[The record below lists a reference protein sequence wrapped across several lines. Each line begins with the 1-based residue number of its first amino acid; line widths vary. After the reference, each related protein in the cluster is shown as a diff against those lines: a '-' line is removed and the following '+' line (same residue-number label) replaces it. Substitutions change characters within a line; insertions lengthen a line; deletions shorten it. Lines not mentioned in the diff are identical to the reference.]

1 MRNFLKKKSTLSM
14 SREEWLELR
23 RHSIGGS
30 DAAAIIGLSK
40 WASPYTVWAD
50 KTGRLPDK
58 PDTEAMRQGRDLE
71 EYVAQRFSEATEKR
85 VKRCNAILYNPA
97 YPHSHADVDRMIV
110 GENAG
115 LECKT
120 TSTLDVKQ
128 FRGVEFPEK
137 YYAQCVHYMAI
148 TGADRWYLAVLVL
161 GKEFH
166 VYTLERDEAEIRAL
180 MDAETAFW
188 EQYVETDSP
197 PAADGA
203 ESTTDAIR
211 TIYSDSSQ
219 SICILF
225 AERMK
230 MNSFHSIHQFLSQF
244 LSAHSQLEEYMALKS
259 QSKALDA
266 RIAEI
271 QNTIMEDMQD
281 AERGECG
288 AYTVIWKA
296 QERETFQRKEFEKA
310 HPEINLAEYCR
321 VSKSRPFKVT
331 ENKE

>member
-1 MRNFLKKKSTLSM
+1 MRNFLKKKSSLGM

-71 EYVAQRFSEATEKR
+71 EYVAQRFSEAMGKR

-188 EQYVETDSP
+188 EQYVETDTP

-211 TIYSDSSQ
+211 TIYADSSQ

-225 AERMK
+225 GRET
-230 MNSFHSIHQFLSQF
+230 L
-244 LSAHSQLEEYMALKS
+244 LEEYMALKS

>member
-1 MRNFLKKKSTLSM
+1 MRNFLKKKSTLGM

-23 RHSIGGS
+23 RHGIGGS

-188 EQYVETDSP
+188 EQYVETDTP

-211 TIYSDSSQ
+211 TIYADSSQ

-225 AERMK
+225 GRET
-230 MNSFHSIHQFLSQF
+230 L
-244 LSAHSQLEEYMALKS
+244 LEEYMALKS

>member
-1 MRNFLKKKSTLSM
+1 MRNFLKKKSTLGM

-23 RHSIGGS
+23 KHSIGGS

-71 EYVAQRFSEATEKR
+71 EYVAQRFSEATGKR

-188 EQYVETDSP
+188 EQYVETDTP

-211 TIYSDSSQ
+211 TIYADSSQ

-225 AERMK
+225 GRET
-230 MNSFHSIHQFLSQF
+230 L
-244 LSAHSQLEEYMALKS
+244 LEEYMALKS

-296 QERETFQRKEFEKA
+296 QERDTFQRKEFEKA

>member
-1 MRNFLKKKSTLSM
+1 MRNFLKKKSTLGM
-14 SREEWLELR
+14 SREEWMELR

-188 EQYVETDSP
+188 EQYVETDTP

-225 AERMK
+225 GRET
-230 MNSFHSIHQFLSQF
+230 L
-244 LSAHSQLEEYMALKS
+244 LEEYMALKS

>member
-1 MRNFLKKKSTLSM
+1 MRNFLKKKSTLGM

-71 EYVAQRFSEATEKR
+71 EYVAQRFSEATGKR

-97 YPHSHADVDRMIV
+97 YPNSHADVDRMIV

-211 TIYSDSSQ
+211 TIYADSSQ

-225 AERMK
+225 GRET
-230 MNSFHSIHQFLSQF
+230 L
-244 LSAHSQLEEYMALKS
+244 LEEYMALKS

>member
-1 MRNFLKKKSTLSM
+1 MRNFLKKKSTLGM

-30 DAAAIIGLSK
+30 DAAAIVGMSK

-71 EYVAQRFSEATEKR
+71 EYVAQRFSEATGKR

-188 EQYVETDSP
+188 EQYVETDTP

-219 SICILF
+219 SICTLF
-225 AERMK
+225 GRET
-230 MNSFHSIHQFLSQF
+230 L
-244 LSAHSQLEEYMALKS
+244 LEEYMVLKS

>member
-1 MRNFLKKKSTLSM
+1 MRNFLKKKSTLGM
-14 SREEWLELR
+14 SREEWMELR

-30 DAAAIIGLSK
+30 DAAAIVGLSK

-71 EYVAQRFSEATEKR
+71 EYVAQRFSEATGKR

-128 FRGVEFPEK
+128 FLGVEFPEK

-188 EQYVETDSP
+188 EQYVETDTP

-211 TIYSDSSQ
+211 TIYADSSQ

-225 AERMK
+225 GRET
-230 MNSFHSIHQFLSQF
+230 L
-244 LSAHSQLEEYMALKS
+244 LEEYMALKS

-296 QERETFQRKEFEKA
+296 QERELFQRKEFEKA

>member
-1 MRNFLKKKSTLSM
+1 MRNFLKKKSTLGM

-71 EYVAQRFSEATEKR
+71 EYVAQRFSEATGKR

-188 EQYVETDSP
+188 EQYVETDTP

-211 TIYSDSSQ
+211 TIYADSSQ

-225 AERMK
+225 GRET
-230 MNSFHSIHQFLSQF
+230 L
-244 LSAHSQLEEYMALKS
+244 LEEYMALKS

>member
-1 MRNFLKKKSTLSM
+1 MRNFLKKKSTLGM

-23 RHSIGGS
+23 RHGIGGS
-30 DAAAIIGLSK
+30 DAAAIVGMSK

-71 EYVAQRFSEATEKR
+71 EYVAQRFSEATGKR

-188 EQYVETDSP
+188 EQYVETDTP

-211 TIYSDSSQ
+211 TIYADSSQ

-225 AERMK
+225 GRET
-230 MNSFHSIHQFLSQF
+230 L
-244 LSAHSQLEEYMALKS
+244 LEEYMALKS

>member
-1 MRNFLKKKSTLSM
+1 M

-30 DAAAIIGLSK
+30 DAAAIVGLSK

-71 EYVAQRFSEATEKR
+71 EYVAQRFSEATGKR

-188 EQYVETDSP
+188 EQYVETDTP

-211 TIYSDSSQ
+211 TIYADSSQ

-225 AERMK
+225 GRET
-230 MNSFHSIHQFLSQF
+230 L
-244 LSAHSQLEEYMALKS
+244 LEEYMALKS

>member
-1 MRNFLKKKSTLSM
+1 M

-71 EYVAQRFSEATEKR
+71 EYVAQRFSEATGKR

-188 EQYVETDSP
+188 EQYVETDTP

-211 TIYSDSSQ
+211 TIYADSSQ

-225 AERMK
+225 GRET
-230 MNSFHSIHQFLSQF
+230 L
-244 LSAHSQLEEYMALKS
+244 LEEYMALKS

-266 RIAEI
+266 RIVEI

>member
-1 MRNFLKKKSTLSM
+1 MRNFLKKKSTLGM

-23 RHSIGGS
+23 RHGIGGS
-30 DAAAIIGLSK
+30 DAAAIVGLSK

-71 EYVAQRFSEATEKR
+71 EYVAQRFSEATGKR

-137 YYAQCVHYMAI
+137 YDAQCVHYMAI

-188 EQYVETDSP
+188 EQYVETDTP

-211 TIYSDSSQ
+211 TIYADSSQ

-225 AERMK
+225 GRET
-230 MNSFHSIHQFLSQF
+230 L
-244 LSAHSQLEEYMALKS
+244 LEEYMALKS

>member
-1 MRNFLKKKSTLSM
+1 MRNFLKKKSTLGM

-71 EYVAQRFSEATEKR
+71 EYVAQRFSEATGKR

-211 TIYSDSSQ
+211 TIYADSSQ

-225 AERMK
+225 GRET
-230 MNSFHSIHQFLSQF
+230 L
-244 LSAHSQLEEYMALKS
+244 LEEYMALKS

>member
-1 MRNFLKKKSTLSM
+1 MRNFLKKKSTLGM

-30 DAAAIIGLSK
+30 DAAAIVGLSK

-71 EYVAQRFSEATEKR
+71 EYVAQRFSEATGKR

-188 EQYVETDSP
+188 EQYVETDTP

-211 TIYSDSSQ
+211 TIYADSSQ

-225 AERMK
+225 GRET
-230 MNSFHSIHQFLSQF
+230 L
-244 LSAHSQLEEYMALKS
+244 LEEYMALKS

-296 QERETFQRKEFEKA
+296 QERDTFQRKEFEKA